1 MIHDDTEV
9 IFPPRVIPVL
19 GDLRADDWRE
29 LVAHISELPL
39 THPERLGFVLLMT
52 KICGC
57 STCQADS
64 FRAMRGCTYCA
75 TQAVRRHRGDDSEL
89 IASFVEA
96 QKEVQQYLDKKGR
109 L

>member
-1 MIHDDTEV
+1 MIHEDTEV

-19 GDLRADDWRE
+19 QDLRDKDWHD
-29 LVAHISELPL
+29 LVSRVSKLSLID
-39 THPERLGFVLLMT
+39 PERLGFVLMMT

-75 TQAVRRHRGDDSEL
+75 TQAVRRHRGDDMEL
-89 IASFVEA
+89 IAGFSEA
-96 QKEVQQYLDKKGR
+96 HAEVQQYLNKKR
-109 L
+109 